1 MIHNLSKDEKELQ
14 AQARSVAE
22 SLRMLARQA
31 DRQGGYNNAWVEARQ
46 LLHDSGYLA
55 MCVPKEYGGGGAG
68 AMALSLVTEQIAH
81 VDGGLANILF
91 HEAVAARA
99 ILNAPGD
106 LRERVFAKM
115 VDGALTCIGITEP
128 GAGSDLG
135 AMTTTAMPSQG
146 GYVINGEKEVSSL
159 AGVADIF
166 ILWAMTDPGQGTRGI
181 TAFVLDHKAEGIG
194 ISEHAD
200 TLGFRQLPSHHV
212 TLADVAVRE
221 SGRLGEEGTGLR
233 VFADALNLGRLGG
246 GVQALGIASG
256 AYERALSFSKE
267 RETFGVPIIQHQAV
281 QFKLAEM
288 FMEIEAMR
296 AFAYAVARLMDAS
309 ADYGSREVA
318 TYVAALKSASSD
330 MAMGVTED
338 AVQVFGAQGI
348 WKDNDVERLFRDAK
362 VCQLVDGPNELMKMR
377 IGHSLIKGTV

>member
-1 MIHNLSKDEKELQ
+1 
-14 AQARSVAE
+14 
-22 SLRMLARQA
+22 
-31 DRQGGYNNAWVEARQ
+31 
-46 LLHDSGYLA
+46 
-55 MCVPKEYGGGGAG
+55 
-68 AMALSLVTEQIAH
+68 
-81 VDGGLANILF
+81 
-91 HEAVAARA
+91 
-99 ILNAPGD
+99 
-106 LRERVFAKM
+106 
-115 VDGALTCIGITEP
+115 
-128 GAGSDLG
+128 
-135 AMTTTAMPSQG
+135 
-146 GYVINGEKEVSSL
+146 
-159 AGVADIF
+159 
-166 ILWAMTDPGQGTRGI
+166 
-181 TAFVLDHKAEGIG
+181 
-194 ISEHAD
+194 
-200 TLGFRQLPSHHV
+200 
-212 TLADVAVRE
+212 
-221 SGRLGEEGTGLR
+221 
-233 VFADALNLGRLGG
+233 LGG

-309 ADYGSREVA
+309 ADDGSREVA